1 MHIFF
6 KKVFLCPEPLRSRG
20 MWITGCEASLMVPR
34 EFQVIQSYTVKLC
47 PEVIGFILY
56 LLICLFILVLVLV
69 IWRQGFSV

>member
-1 MHIFF
+1 
-6 KKVFLCPEPLRSRG
+6 

-56 LLICLFILVLVLV
+56 LLICLFILVLVFGYLET
-69 IWRQGFSV
+69 GFLCVAMAILEFAL